1 MLLAV
6 LFLAGCS
13 VGQSP
18 VPPTSTSGQEVT
30 APSAAEPTASTEV
43 TITPV
48 VKVRNGVMYVTGTT
62 DLVDGA
68 LLNWEVGRWSNGSGE
83 SFKSGK
89 VTVTNGT
96 FTYRVKVSAIP
107 GNQLY
112 AFTVFSSGGQ
122 PQSVRDA
129 YGEYGQYIGGPGV
142 YSQGKYRM
150 LESWAVVDR

>member
-1 MLLAV
+1 MLVVAMFV
-6 LFLAGCS
+6 AGCS
-13 VGQSP
+13 GGGSLT
-18 VPPTSTSGQEVT
+18 PPTSTSGQAATTLV
-30 APSAAEPTASTEV
+30 APEPTASIEV

-48 VKVRNGVMYVTGTT
+48 AKVRNGIVYVTGTT

-68 LLNWEVGRWSNGSGE
+68 LLNWEVGRWSKGSGE
-83 SFKSGK
+83 PFKSGK

-96 FTYRVKVSAIP
+96 FTYRVKVSSIP

-112 AFTVFSSGGQ
+112 AFTVFGSGGQ

-129 YGEYGQYIGGPGV
+129 YGEYGQNIGGPGV

-150 LESWAVVDR
+150 LETWVIVNR